1 MTPDATTLVGRDR
14 ELGLIGSF
22 LGRAATEGGV
32 LLFTGEPGV
41 GKTVILDAAVS
52 AAAAGTRV
60 LRTAGGEFKAEV
72 NFSALG
78 HLLHP
83 ILGELDQL
91 SDSYQR
97 ALTVALGLGNGSPAD
112 RLVLANAVLALLRQ
126 AAAAGPVLIVVD
138 DLPWLDRPSAMV
150 LGLVARR
157 LAGMRIGFLAVSRS
171 GEEGFFERGGLPVHE
186 IEPLDQAAAAGMIAD
201 RFPGLADRV
210 RARVLAE
217 AQGNPLALL
226 ELPTALT
233 DSQQAATQALPTIL
247 PLSERLQGLFAARIS
262 GLPAP
267 ARHLLL
273 LAALDGT
280 GELGILRAATG
291 QPGLDDLGPAEHAH
305 LVRVQGSPWR
315 LTFRHPLT
323 QAAVVALSDAIER
336 RRAHRTLAELTADQP
351 DRQAWH
357 LAEAATGPDEQVA
370 GLLERVARQIL
381 LRGDAVGAIT
391 ALLRA
396 ADLST
401 SGSDRSRRMAEAAY
415 VGADVTG
422 DLRNVSRLLDTA
434 RQTDPDA
441 SESLQ
446 AAMAAAYLLL
456 NGEGDV
462 DTAHHVLVGAIEN
475 HACQDTASDNTLI
488 EALHTL
494 ALVCFF
500 GGRAELWAPFDA
512 AIARLIPPVP
522 VVLAVQSK
530 TFPDPV
536 RTAVPVLGQLDAAIR
551 GLAEEVNP
559 VQIVRIAIAAD
570 YVDRLAGCREALRR
584 VVRDGRAGGAV
595 TSAIDALML
604 LYVAAYQAGHWDE
617 AQRLA
622 DEGVMLCET
631 HGYRVLAWPGQ
642 WGKALLAAA
651 RGDYDTT
658 QALTD
663 EIVRWATPRRLGSVQ
678 AYASHARAL
687 AALSKGD
694 FEDAYRHA
702 AAISPPGVLAPFVP
716 HALWVLMDL
725 VEAAIRTGRGAEA
738 AAHVQAMQDAQV
750 GVISS
755 RLALNVAGA
764 AAMVA
769 PNDEAGVLFASAL
782 AVPEADLWPFD
793 LARVH
798 LLYGESLRRAR
809 SNIQARAHLSA
820 ALDTFR
826 RLGARPWQIRAG
838 RELRATG
845 LAMQGA
851 DRGALRSDALLGI
864 PSLAPLDH
872 EIARLAAAG
881 LTNKQIGERLY
892 ISHRTVAAHLYQLFP
907 RLGITSRAALRD
919 ALDALE
925 TPDPG

>member
-1 MTPDATTLVGRDR
+1 
-14 ELGLIGSF
+14 
-22 LGRAATEGGV
+22 
-32 LLFTGEPGV
+32 
-41 GKTVILDAAVS
+41 LDAAVS

-72 NFSALG
+72 NFYALG

-150 LGLVARR
+150 FGLVARR
-157 LAGMRIGFLAVSRS
+157 LAGTRIGFLAVSRS

-186 IEPLDQAAAAGMIAD
+186 IEPLVKTAAAGMIAD

-262 GLPAP
+262 GLPAH

-291 QPGLDDLGPAEHAH
+291 QPGLDDLGPAERAH
-305 LVRVQGSPWR
+305 LVHVRGSPWR

-336 RRAHRTLAELTADQP
+336 RRAHRILAELTADQP

-462 DTAHHVLVGAIEN
+462 
-475 HACQDTASDNTLI
+475 TLPI
-488 EALHTL
+488 T
-494 ALVCFF
+494 C
-500 GGRAELWAPFDA
+500 W
-512 AIARLIPPVP
+512 
-522 VVLAVQSK
+522 S
-530 TFPDPV
+530 V
-536 RTAVPVLGQLDAAIR
+536 R
-551 GLAEEVNP
+551 
-559 VQIVRIAIAAD
+559 
-570 YVDRLAGCREALRR
+570 
-584 VVRDGRAGGAV
+584 
-595 TSAIDALML
+595 
-604 LYVAAYQAGHWDE
+604 
-617 AQRLA
+617 
-622 DEGVMLCET
+622 
-631 HGYRVLAWPGQ
+631 
-642 WGKALLAAA
+642 
-651 RGDYDTT
+651 
-658 QALTD
+658 
-663 EIVRWATPRRLGSVQ
+663 
-678 AYASHARAL
+678 
-687 AALSKGD
+687 
-694 FEDAYRHA
+694 
-702 AAISPPGVLAPFVP
+702 
-716 HALWVLMDL
+716 
-725 VEAAIRTGRGAEA
+725 
-738 AAHVQAMQDAQV
+738 
-750 GVISS
+750 
-755 RLALNVAGA
+755 
-764 AAMVA
+764 
-769 PNDEAGVLFASAL
+769 
-782 AVPEADLWPFD
+782 
-793 LARVH
+793 
-798 LLYGESLRRAR
+798 
-809 SNIQARAHLSA
+809 
-820 ALDTFR
+820 
-826 RLGARPWQIRAG
+826 
-838 RELRATG
+838 
-845 LAMQGA
+845 
-851 DRGALRSDALLGI
+851 
-864 PSLAPLDH
+864 
-872 EIARLAAAG
+872 
-881 LTNKQIGERLY
+881 
-892 ISHRTVAAHLYQLFP
+892 
-907 RLGITSRAALRD
+907 
-919 ALDALE
+919 
-925 TPDPG
+925 